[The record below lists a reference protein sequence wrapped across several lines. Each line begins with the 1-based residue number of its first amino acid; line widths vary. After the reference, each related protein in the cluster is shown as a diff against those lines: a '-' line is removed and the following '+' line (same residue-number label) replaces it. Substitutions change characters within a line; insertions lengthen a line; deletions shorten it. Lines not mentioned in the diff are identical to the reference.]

1 MRSLVMAALV
11 TVGCGSSGAGT
22 TESCVDMSKAVSQR
36 HGACKIPSNSGVG
49 FGGCPA
55 LSDAYCQPDG
65 LLSSCPSGW
74 NTNCEMTGANC
85 TYGDSTACVPAGGDA
100 TYAFVQTL
108 DGIDGLSVLTGT
120 TDCIFVA
127 CK

>member
-85 TYGDSTACVPAGGDA
+85 TYGDSTACVSAVIAGRQVERTIRFPADRR
-100 TYAFVQTL
+100 VTL
-108 DGIDGLSVLTGT
+108 NKPSS
-120 TDCIFVA
+120 
-127 CK
+127 